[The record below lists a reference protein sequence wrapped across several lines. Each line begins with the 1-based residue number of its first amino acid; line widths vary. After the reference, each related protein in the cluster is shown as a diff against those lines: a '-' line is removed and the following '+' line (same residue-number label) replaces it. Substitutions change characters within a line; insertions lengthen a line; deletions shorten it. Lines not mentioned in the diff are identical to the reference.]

1 MTDIKDLRRKFWADG
16 MITPDEAERLF
27 AENAG
32 ANPAD
37 TAWTDFFVE
46 AVIEYL
52 IQRGEPKGYVTDAD
66 ADWLIA
72 RLEADGRLDSTHE
85 LEALVHLFE
94 RAERVPDRLRGY
106 GIAQI
111 EQAVLTGA
119 GPTRSGGDL
128 DPGGVNANEC
138 ALLRRMLFSV
148 GGEAPARVSRSE
160 AETLLRIKDVSLG
173 KANAPE
179 WKDLFVQALANHL
192 ITDAAQPELDRA
204 TAVRLDR
211 FMSDHRV
218 QVGRFVMHMVGAAL
232 HPSRI
237 RDALEDP
244 AAPPPA
250 PGAGGFTPDERS
262 WLKAKVVADHNV
274 DEYEQALLDRL
285 AAE

>member
-1 MTDIKDLRRKFWADG
+1 MTDISDLRRKFWADG

-27 AENAG
+27 AESAA
-32 ANPAD
+32 ANPGD
-37 TAWTDFFVE
+37 TGWTDFFVE
-46 AVIEYL
+46 AVTEYL
-52 IQRGEPKGYVTDAD
+52 IQRGDPKGYVTDAD

-72 RLEADGRLDSTHE
+72 RLDADGRLDSAHE

-94 RAERVPDRLRGY
+94 RAERVPDKLRSY

-119 GPTRSGGDL
+119 GPTRSGAAL
-128 DPGGVNANEC
+128 DPGCVNAAEC
-138 ALLRRMLFSV
+138 KLLRRMLFSA
-148 GGEAPARVSRSE
+148 GGDAPARISRAE
-160 AETLLRIKDVSLG
+160 AEALLRIKDASLG

-179 WKDLFVQALANHL
+179 WKTLFVQALANHL

-218 QVGRFVMHMVGAAL
+218 QVGRFVTQMISAAL

-237 RDALEDP
+237 RDALEEP
-244 AAPPPA
+244 AAPPLA
-250 PGAGGFTPDERS
+250 PGAGGFTPDERN
-262 WLKAKVVADHNV
+262 WVDAKVAADHAV
-274 DEYEQALLDRL
+274 DDFEQALLAHL

>member
-1 MTDIKDLRRKFWADG
+1 MTDISDLRRKFWADG
-16 MITPDEAERLF
+16 LIAPDEAERLF
-27 AENAG
+27 AENAA

-37 TAWTDFFVE
+37 GAWTDFFVE
-46 AVIEYL
+46 AVTEYL
-52 IQRGEPKGYVTDAD
+52 IQRGDPRGFVTDAD

-72 RLEADGRLDSTHE
+72 RLDSDGRLDSAHE

-94 RAERVPDRLRGY
+94 RAERVPDSLRAY

-111 EQAVLTGA
+111 VQAVLTGT
-119 GPTRSGGDL
+119 GPTRNDAAL
-128 DPGGVNANEC
+128 DPGCVNSAEC
-138 ALLRRMLFSV
+138 KLLRRMLFSA
-148 GGEAPARVSRSE
+148 GGDAPARISRSE
-160 AETLLRIKDVSLG
+160 AEALLHIKDASLG

-179 WKDLFVQALANHL
+179 WRILFVQALANHL

-237 RDALEDP
+237 HDALEEP
-244 AAPPPA
+244 AAPSLA
-250 PGAGGFTPDERS
+250 PGAGGFTRDERS
-262 WLKAKVVADHNV
+262 WIGAKVGADHNV
-274 DEYEQALLDRL
+274 DEFEQALLDHL
-285 AAE
+285 SAE